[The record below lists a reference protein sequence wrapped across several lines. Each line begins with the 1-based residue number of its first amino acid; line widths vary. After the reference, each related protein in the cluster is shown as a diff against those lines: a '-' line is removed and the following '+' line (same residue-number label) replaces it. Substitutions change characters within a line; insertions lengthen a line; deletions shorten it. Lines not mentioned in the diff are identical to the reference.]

1 MNNRV
6 GVVIVAAGRG
16 SRMGTQESKQFL
28 LLRDKPIFIH
38 TLEIFAAMPEVD
50 EMVMVTGTGDV
61 ERCRDWIH
69 QYKIGKNVQVVAGG
83 SERQHSVFRGL
94 RHLQADWVMVHD
106 GVRPLIQPELVRSCL
121 EAAQRTGASVA
132 AVPVKDTVK
141 QVNGDGIITATPDRR
156 SLWSIQTPQT
166 FRLSDLLRAYEEA
179 EQSGFLGTD
188 DSMLIERLGI
198 PVTVVHGSYKNIKIT
213 TPEDL
218 DMAALWVKT
227 EGEDIK

>member
-16 SRMGTQESKQFL
+16 SRMGTPESKQFL

-50 EMVMVTGTGDV
+50 EMVMVTGAEDV
-61 ERCRDWIH
+61 ERCQEWIR
-69 QYKIGKNVQVVAGG
+69 QYRIGKDVQVVAGG
-83 SERQHSVFRGL
+83 SERQHSVYRGL
-94 RHLQADWVMVHD
+94 SHLQADWVMVHD

-121 EAAQRTGASVA
+121 ETAQRTGASVA

-179 EQSGFLGTD
+179 EQVGFLGTD
-188 DSMLIERLGI
+188 DSMLVERLGI
-198 PVTVVHGSYKNIKIT
+198 PVTVVQGSYKNIKIT

-227 EGEDIK
+227 EGEDIR